1 MNIWQ
6 AILLGAVQGL
16 AEFLPVSSSGHLIL
30 LQHWLGIEN
39 NVVFYSVMLH
49 LGTLLP
55 VIVVLWR
62 EIVSLFKKPFNNLL
76 YLVVA
81 TVPAGVIGIIL
92 AVAVDLDALF
102 SEHIWLLAIA
112 FAFTAA
118 ELLFAERCAK
128 KTALVNDVNLKTA
141 FIMGCGQAVGVFPGV
156 SRSGTTSAFG
166 ILGKVKGESNANFT
180 FLMSVPIILAAAL
193 LESVKCVKAGTI
205 GNIDVLPLLF
215 GVITA
220 AVTGYIAITFML
232 KLIRKANFK
241 WFSLYLGVMAIF
253 TVVTAII
260 GK

>member
-81 TVPAGVIGIIL
+81 TVPAGVIGIIF
-92 AVAVDLDALF
+92 AVALDLDALF

-118 ELLFAERCAK
+118 ELLFAERRAK
-128 KTALVNDVNLKTA
+128 KNRAR
-141 FIMGCGQAVGVFPGV
+141 QRREP
-156 SRSGTTSAFG
+156 
-166 ILGKVKGESNANFT
+166 
-180 FLMSVPIILAAAL
+180 
-193 LESVKCVKAGTI
+193 
-205 GNIDVLPLLF
+205 
-215 GVITA
+215 
-220 AVTGYIAITFML
+220 
-232 KLIRKANFK
+232 
-241 WFSLYLGVMAIF
+241 
-253 TVVTAII
+253 
-260 GK
+260 

>member
-1 MNIWQ
+1 MPN
-6 AILLGAVQGL
+6 GAQ
-16 AEFLPVSSSGHLIL
+16 
-30 LQHWLGIEN
+30 
-39 NVVFYSVMLH
+39 
-49 LGTLLP
+49 
-55 VIVVLWR
+55 
-62 EIVSLFKKPFNNLL
+62 
-76 YLVVA
+76 
-81 TVPAGVIGIIL
+81 
-92 AVAVDLDALF
+92 
-102 SEHIWLLAIA
+102 
-112 FAFTAA
+112 
-118 ELLFAERCAK
+118 K

-156 SRSGTTSAFG
+156 SRSGTTSSFG
-166 ILGKVKGESNANFT
+166 ILGKVKGDSNANFT

-205 GNIDVLPLLF
+205 GNVDVLPLLF

-241 WFSLYLGVMAIF
+241 WFSLYLGVMAFF

>member
-1 MNIWQ
+1 MNVWQ
-6 AILLGAVQGL
+6 AIILGAVQGL

-62 EIVSLFKKPFNNLL
+62 EIISLFKKPCSKLL

-118 ELLFAERCAK
+118 
-128 KTALVNDVNLKTA
+128 
-141 FIMGCGQAVGVFPGV
+141 
-156 SRSGTTSAFG
+156 
-166 ILGKVKGESNANFT
+166 
-180 FLMSVPIILAAAL
+180 
-193 LESVKCVKAGTI
+193 
-205 GNIDVLPLLF
+205 
-215 GVITA
+215 
-220 AVTGYIAITFML
+220 
-232 KLIRKANFK
+232 
-241 WFSLYLGVMAIF
+241 
-253 TVVTAII
+253 
-260 GK
+260 